1 MSIGPFP
8 KVSELTSAVIQ
19 KSDSNLR
26 IWPDI
31 FSYAKLEVL
40 ADGDAEGNYVCPFI
54 EGSSQWQNSA
64 KSISLQRMPLSQMD
78 ESEMQD
84 IQILSTFRKE
94 WEQEFLEI
102 SFSAFE
108 ITAFCVLF
116 GTY

>member
-1 MSIGPFP
+1 MSVRSL
-8 KVSELTSAVIQ
+8 KV
-19 KSDSNLR
+19 
-26 IWPDI
+26 P
-31 FSYAKLEVL
+31 
-40 ADGDAEGNYVCPFI
+40 P
-54 EGSSQWQNSA
+54 WQNSA
-64 KSISLQRMPLSQMD
+64 KSRSLQHIPLSQVV